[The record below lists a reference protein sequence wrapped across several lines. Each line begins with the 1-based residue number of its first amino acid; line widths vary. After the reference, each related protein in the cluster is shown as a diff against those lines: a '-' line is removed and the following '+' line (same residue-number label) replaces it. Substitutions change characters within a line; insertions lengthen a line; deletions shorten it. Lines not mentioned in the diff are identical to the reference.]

1 MADVETDNQP
11 EPSPPTDAAAAD
23 NFGDLLAQLLQS
35 LPAEASRLFLM
46 ALSGLSPSESA
57 ELCRYV
63 DKLRD
68 EKQFRVIKAMAES
81 TVDGKKKFILNLR
94 KKFLVQQ
101 AKLAEVQAQEEQ
113 NMESHLMRKKALSA
127 ASRVK
132 MLNGAANKF
141 HSFNAVVGPDGKEVN
156 MNKLAVQTLAGMP
169 NPDGTV
175 VGRSLSSS
183 SVTISKE
190 DISQV
195 GRLLSNSHI
204 GDSEMNLR
212 QLEINKKGFM
222 SVDTATTTNP
232 TKEGEV
238 IAAKRD
244 PPVEDEQKPPQRLR
258 LDVSTP
264 VVANIE
270 NTDLSTESTE
280 PAEDPEAPTTKR
292 WTKGQDTALRES
304 VRIHGEKNW
313 KAIAELVPGRN
324 HAQCLQRWRKVL
336 KPGLV
341 KGHWSFEEDQV
352 LEYLVT
358 QGCNNWGQIA
368 ERIPGRTPKQCRE
381 RWKNHLD
388 PAINKGPYTEEEDSV
403 ILTAQARLGNKWS
416 QIAQLLKGR
425 TEDSVKI
432 RWKSLKQN
440 PSKAAASHAQH
451 KKNQQQAQA
460 AAAQQVAMGYSNS
473 TLIRQRQLH
482 LLQQQQH
489 LQAHNAEAVQ
499 QLDQQQQ
506 MQQLRL
512 HEKLMQQ
519 QMQQGQHV
527 SHVAM
532 LTEDL
537 KAEPYQQTR
546 GLLMSHAS
554 GGDPNLY
561 AAAYSQPPS
570 YVPPQQF
577 ESQEYAVTHSYD
589 ARYYER
595 QTSAGA
601 GDQGVSPAHQT
612 GRHELNGSGP
622 WLQPGVPVR
631 NGEINHDG
639 ISPIGDTQQQQQQP
653 AQQPGASAPM
663 WDPYPR
669 PDASQ
674 LSPLSLQ
681 ALLQEDPTR
690 GGALDP
696 SFYQSVEQPHQ
707 HQPPVEH
714 HHQQPPVKYELGPSC
729 FGSTSTLTYSHTQS
743 L

>member
-1 MADVETDNQP
+1 
-11 EPSPPTDAAAAD
+11 
-23 NFGDLLAQLLQS
+23 
-35 LPAEASRLFLM
+35 
-46 ALSGLSPSESA
+46 
-57 ELCRYV
+57 
-63 DKLRD
+63 
-68 EKQFRVIKAMAES
+68 
-81 TVDGKKKFILNLR
+81 
-94 KKFLVQQ
+94 
-101 AKLAEVQAQEEQ
+101 
-113 NMESHLMRKKALSA
+113 
-127 ASRVK
+127 
-132 MLNGAANKF
+132 
-141 HSFNAVVGPDGKEVN
+141 
-156 MNKLAVQTLAGMP
+156 MP
-169 NPDGTV
+169 NADGTV

-183 SVTISKE
+183 SVVISKE

-204 GDSEMNLR
+204 ADSEMNLR
-212 QLEINKKGFM
+212 ELEINKKGFIPG
-222 SVDTATTTNP
+222 DNNAP
-232 TKEGEV
+232 TSSQDDDV
-238 IAAKRD
+238 SAAKRD
-244 PPVEDEQKPPQRLR
+244 RPESSRTLVEGEQKPTQRTR
-258 LDVSTP
+258 SDAGTP
-264 VVANIE
+264 VAANGEDTE
-270 NTDLSTESTE
+270 NSNGNME

-292 WTKGQDTALRES
+292 WTKSQDAALRES

-416 QIAQLLKGR
+416 QISQLLKGR

-460 AAAQQVAMGYSNS
+460 AAAQQAAMGYNNPA
-473 TLIRQRQLH
+473 LMRQRQLQ

-506 MQQLRL
+506 MQQMRL

-519 QMQQGQHV
+519 QAEMQQGQHI

-532 LTEDL
+532 LTDDL
-537 KAEPYQQTR
+537 KAEPYQQNR
-546 GLLMSHAS
+546 GMLMGHSP
-554 GGDPNLY
+554 GGDPNMY
-561 AAAYSQPPS
+561 AAAAYAQQPFA
-570 YVPPQQF
+570 PPQQY
-577 ESQEYAVTHSYD
+577 EGQDYVANNGYD
-589 ARYYER
+589 PRYYER
-595 QTSAGA
+595 QTSTGA
-601 GDQGVSPAHQT
+601 GSQGASPAHHTDQ
-612 GRHELNGSGP
+612 HQNGGES
-622 WLQPGVPVR
+622 WLQPAVPTT
-631 NGEINHDG
+631 NGEIGQDG
-639 ISPIGDTQQQQQQP
+639 MPRIADNQQP
-653 AQQPGASAPM
+653 QAQQPQQPGANGAGM

-669 PDASQ
+669 QDASQ

-681 ALLQEDPTR
+681 VSEFL
-690 GGALDP
+690 
-696 SFYQSVEQPHQ
+696 F
-707 HQPPVEH
+707 
-714 HHQQPPVKYELGPSC
+714 
-729 FGSTSTLTYSHTQS
+729 
-743 L
+743 

>member
-1 MADVETDNQP
+1 MADTATDNQP
-11 EPSPPTDAAAAD
+11 EPAPPTDSASAD

-63 DKLRD
+63 DRLRD

-81 TVDGKKKFILNLR
+81 TVEGKKKFILNLR

-101 AKLAEVQAQEEQ
+101 AKLAEVQVQEEQ
-113 NMESHLMRKKALSA
+113 NMESHLKRKQALNA

-132 MLNGAANKF
+132 MLNGGANKF
-141 HSFNAVVGPDGKEVN
+141 HSFNAVVGPDGKEN
-156 MNKLAVQTLAGMP
+156 DGQKLTAQLLAGMP
-169 NPDGTV
+169 NADGVV

-183 SVTISKE
+183 SVVISKE

-212 QLEINKKGFM
+212 ELEINKKGFIPGDKSASTSTQNDDISM
-222 SVDTATTTNP
+222 S
-232 TKEGEV
+232 
-238 IAAKRD
+238 KRD
-244 PPVEDEQKPPQRLR
+244 RPQSSRALVEGEQKPTQRAR
-258 LDVSTP
+258 PDVDTP
-264 VVANIE
+264 VTVNSE
-270 NTDLSTESTE
+270 NAENSNGNTE
-280 PAEDPEAPTTKR
+280 PVEDPEAPTTKR
-292 WTKGQDTALRES
+292 WTKSQDAALRES

-460 AAAQQVAMGYSNS
+460 AAAQQAAMGYNNS
-473 TLIRQRQLH
+473 ALMRQRQMQ

-506 MQQLRL
+506 MQQMRL
-512 HEKLMQQ
+512 HEKIMQQ
-519 QMQQGQHV
+519 QMQQGQHI

-532 LTEDL
+532 LTEDP
-537 KAEPYQQTR
+537 KAEPYQQNR
-546 GLLMSHAS
+546 AMLMGHSPA
-554 GGDPNLY
+554 GDPNLY
-561 AAAYSQPPS
+561 AAAVYAQQA
-570 YVPPQQF
+570 YVAPQQY
-577 ESQEYAVTHSYD
+577 EGQDYVANNGYD
-589 ARYYER
+589 PRYYER
-595 QTSAGA
+595 QTSTGVSNQGA
-601 GDQGVSPAHQT
+601 SPAHQT
-612 GRHELNGSGP
+612 DHQQQQNGGET
-622 WLQPGVPVR
+622 WLQPSAPSA
-631 NGEINHDG
+631 NSEIDQDG
-639 ISPIGDTQQQQQQP
+639 MPRIADNQQQQAQQS
-653 AQQPGASAPM
+653 QQPGANGQGM

-669 PDASQ
+669 QDAAQ

-681 ALLQEDPTR
+681 ALLQDPARAGT
-690 GGALDP
+690 LDS
-696 SFYQSVEQPHQ
+696 SFYQTVEQQPAEAVTYEMGASNFGGTPNMAFPHT
-707 HQPPVEH
+707 HA
-714 HHQQPPVKYELGPSC
+714 L
-729 FGSTSTLTYSHTQS
+729 
-743 L
+743 

>member
-1 MADVETDNQP
+1 MADTATDNQP
-11 EPSPPTDAAAAD
+11 EPAPENID

-35 LPAEASRLFLM
+35 LPSEASRLFLM

-63 DKLRD
+63 DRLRD
-68 EKQFRVIKAMAES
+68 EKQFRVIKAVAES
-81 TVDGKKKFILNLR
+81 TVDGKKKFIVNLR
-94 KKFLVQQ
+94 NKFIVQQ
-101 AKLAEVQAQEEQ
+101 AKLAEVHALETQ
-113 NMESHLMRKKALSA
+113 NMESLMKRKQAIT
-127 ASRVK
+127 ASCRVK
-132 MLNGAANKF
+132 MLNGNANKF
-141 HSFNAVVGPDGKEVN
+141 HSFNAVVGPDGPETDGH
-156 MNKLAVQTLAGMP
+156 KLMAQHLAGMP
-169 NPDGTV
+169 NADGV
-175 VGRSLSSS
+175 VAGRSLSSS
-183 SVTISKE
+183 SVVISKE
-190 DISQV
+190 DINLMGS
-195 GRLLSNSHI
+195 LLSNSHI
-204 GDSEMNLR
+204 ADSEMNLR
-212 QLEINKKGFM
+212 ELEINKKGF
-222 SVDTATTTNP
+222 SLDNKDSATF
-232 TKEGEV
+232 ELDQEV
-238 IAAKRD
+238 LASKRD
-244 PPVEDEQKPPQRLR
+244 RPQSSRALIEGEQKPTQRTR
-258 LDVSTP
+258 PDSAAYAASAYAASTSEI
-264 VVANIE
+264 ADNFSQMDDADE
-270 NTDLSTESTE
+270 NVD
-280 PAEDPEAPTTKR
+280 APTTKR
-292 WTKGQDTALRES
+292 WTKNQDAALRES

-460 AAAQQVAMGYSNS
+460 VAAQHAAMGYHNS
-473 TLIRQRQLH
+473 AIMRQRQLQ

-489 LQAHNAEAVQ
+489 LQAHNNAEAVQ

-506 MQQLRL
+506 MQQMRL
-512 HEKLMQQ
+512 HEKMMQQ
-519 QMQQGQHV
+519 QIQQGQHV

-537 KAEPYQQTR
+537 KTEPYQSNR
-546 GLLMSHAS
+546 AMLMGHSPV
-554 GGDPNLY
+554 GDSNLY
-561 AAAYSQPPS
+561 ADAAYAQQP
-570 YVPPQQF
+570 YDAPQQF
-577 ESQEYAVTHSYD
+577 DSQGYVANNCYD
-589 ARYYER
+589 PRYYER
-595 QTSAGA
+595 ETTTSSQGA
-601 GDQGVSPAHQT
+601 SPAHPTDQQEQNSHNT
-612 GRHELNGSGP
+612 
-622 WLQPGVPVR
+622 WLHTSTPDA
-631 NGEINHDG
+631 NGEIDQDG
-639 ISPIGDTQQQQQQP
+639 MSRVGNNPQQQSQQL
-653 AQQPGASAPM
+653 QQPGADGAGM

-669 PDASQ
+669 QETSQ
-674 LSPLSLQ
+674 LSPISLQ
-681 ALLQEDPTR
+681 ALLQDPAR
-690 GGALDP
+690 VGSLDT
-696 SFYQSVEQPHQ
+696 SFYQPVEQ
-707 HQPPVEH
+707 
-714 HHQQPPVKYELGPSC
+714 QQTDVTFSLSASS
-729 FGSTSTLTYSHTQS
+729 FGGAPTMAFRHTQA

>member
-1 MADVETDNQP
+1 MADTATDNQP
-11 EPSPPTDAAAAD
+11 EPAPPTDATSAD

-63 DKLRD
+63 DQLRD

-113 NMESHLMRKKALSA
+113 NMEDHLKRKQALNA

-132 MLNGAANKF
+132 MLNGGANKF
-141 HSFNAVVGPDGKEVN
+141 HSFNAVVGPDGKETDGH
-156 MNKLAVQTLAGMP
+156 KLTAQHLAGMP
-169 NPDGTV
+169 NADGVV

-183 SVTISKE
+183 SVVISKE

-204 GDSEMNLR
+204 ADSEMNLR
-212 QLEINKKGFM
+212 ELEINKKGFIPGDN
-222 SVDTATTTNP
+222 SPRSSTQDD
-232 TKEGEV
+232 EV
-238 IAAKRD
+238 SAAKRD
-244 PPVEDEQKPPQRLR
+244 RPQSSRTLVEGEQKPTQRTRSDSGTLMTN
-258 LDVSTP
+258 SENSEN
-264 VVANIE
+264 ANG
-270 NTDLSTESTE
+270 NTE
-280 PAEDPEAPTTKR
+280 PVEDPEAPTTKR
-292 WTKGQDTALRES
+292 WTKNQDAALRES

-460 AAAQQVAMGYSNS
+460 AAAQQAAMGYNNS
-473 TLIRQRQLH
+473 ALMRQRQLQ

-489 LQAHNAEAVQ
+489 LQAHNAEAAQ

-506 MQQLRL
+506 MQQMRL

-519 QMQQGQHV
+519 QAQMQQGQHI

-537 KAEPYQQTR
+537 KAEPYQQNR
-546 GLLMSHAS
+546 AMLMGHSP

-561 AAAYSQPPS
+561 AAAAYAQQQ
-570 YVPPQQF
+570 YAPPQQY
-577 ESQEYAVTHSYD
+577 EGQDYANNGYD
-589 ARYYER
+589 PRYYER
-595 QTSAGA
+595 QTSTGA
-601 GDQGVSPAHQT
+601 GSQGASPAHHTEQQQQ
-612 GRHELNGSGP
+612 NGGET
-622 WLQPGVPVR
+622 WLQSSVPTAT
-631 NGEINHDG
+631 GEINQDG
-639 ISPIGDTQQQQQQP
+639 MPRIADNQQQVQQP
-653 AQQPGASAPM
+653 QQPGANGAGM

-669 PDASQ
+669 QDSSQ

-681 ALLQEDPTR
+681 ALLQDPTR
-690 GGALDP
+690 GGSLDP
-696 SFYQSVEQPHQ
+696 TFYQPVEQ
-707 HQPPVEH
+707 QPAESVT
-714 HHQQPPVKYELGPSC
+714 YEMGASN
-729 FGSTSTLTYSHTQS
+729 FGSAPTMAFPHTQA

>member
-1 MADVETDNQP
+1 MKSNNMADTATDNQP
-11 EPSPPTDAAAAD
+11 EPAPPTDAASAD

-63 DKLRD
+63 DRLRD

-81 TVDGKKKFILNLR
+81 TVEGKKKFILNLR
-94 KKFLVQQ
+94 KKFIVQQ

-113 NMESHLMRKKALSA
+113 NMESHLKRKQALN

-132 MLNGAANKF
+132 MLNGGANKF
-141 HSFNAVVGPDGKEVN
+141 HSFNAVVGPDGKETYG
-156 MNKLAVQTLAGMP
+156 NKLTAQNLAGMP
-169 NPDGTV
+169 NADGTV

-183 SVTISKE
+183 SVVISKE

-204 GDSEMNLR
+204 ADSEMNLR
-212 QLEINKKGFM
+212 ELEINKKGFIPG
-222 SVDTATTTNP
+222 DNTATTNREDDEDSAT
-232 TKEGEV
+232 
-238 IAAKRD
+238 KRD
-244 PPVEDEQKPPQRLR
+244 RPQSSRTLVEREQKPAQRTR
-258 LDVSTP
+258 SDSGTP
-264 VVANIE
+264 MAANNE
-270 NTDLSTESTE
+270 NTENSNGNGE
-280 PAEDPEAPTTKR
+280 PVEDPEAPTTKR
-292 WTKGQDTALRES
+292 WTKSQDAALRES

-460 AAAQQVAMGYSNS
+460 AAAQQAAMGYNNPA
-473 TLIRQRQLH
+473 LMRQRQLQ

-506 MQQLRL
+506 LQQMRL
-512 HEKLMQQ
+512 HEKMMQQ
-519 QMQQGQHV
+519 QMQQGQHI

-537 KAEPYQQTR
+537 KAEPYQQNR
-546 GLLMSHAS
+546 AMLMGQSP

-561 AAAYSQPPS
+561 AAAAYAQQA
-570 YVPPQQF
+570 YAPPQQY
-577 ESQEYAVTHSYD
+577 EGQDYNGYD
-589 ARYYER
+589 PRYYDR
-595 QTSAGA
+595 QTSNGGA
-601 GDQGVSPAHQT
+601 SQGASPVHQNEQHQNGSEAWLQPNVSPAT
-612 GRHELNGSGP
+612 
-622 WLQPGVPVR
+622 
-631 NGEINHDG
+631 GEIDQDG
-639 ISPIGDTQQQQQQP
+639 IPRIADNQQQQQTQQP
-653 AQQPGASAPM
+653 QQPGANGAGM

-669 PDASQ
+669 QDASQ

-681 ALLQEDPTR
+681 VSEFL
-690 GGALDP
+690 
-696 SFYQSVEQPHQ
+696 F
-707 HQPPVEH
+707 
-714 HHQQPPVKYELGPSC
+714 
-729 FGSTSTLTYSHTQS
+729 
-743 L
+743 

>member
-1 MADVETDNQP
+1 MADTATDNQP
-11 EPSPPTDAAAAD
+11 EPAPPTDSASAD

-63 DKLRD
+63 DRLRD

-81 TVDGKKKFILNLR
+81 TVEGKKKFILNLR

-113 NMESHLMRKKALSA
+113 NMESHIKRKQALNA

-132 MLNGAANKF
+132 MFNGGANKF
-141 HSFNAVVGPDGKEVN
+141 HSFNAVVGPDGRETN
-156 MNKLAVQTLAGMP
+156 GHKLTAQHLAGMP
-169 NPDGTV
+169 NADGVV

-183 SVTISKE
+183 SVVISKE

-204 GDSEMNLR
+204 ADSEMNLR
-212 QLEINKKGFM
+212 ELEINKKGFIPGDNGT
-222 SVDTATTTNP
+222 SPSNQDDDVS
-232 TKEGEV
+232 
-238 IAAKRD
+238 AAKRD
-244 PPVEDEQKPPQRLR
+244 RPQSSRMLVEGEQKPTQRTR
-258 LDVSTP
+258 SDAGTP
-264 VVANIE
+264 VAASGE
-270 NTDLSTESTE
+270 NSENSNGNSESVD
-280 PAEDPEAPTTKR
+280 DPEAPTTKR
-292 WTKGQDTALRES
+292 WTKSQDAALRES

-460 AAAQQVAMGYSNS
+460 AAAQQAAMGYNNPVAM
-473 TLIRQRQLH
+473 RQRQLQ

-489 LQAHNAEAVQ
+489 LQAHNTEAVQ

-506 MQQLRL
+506 MQQMRL

-519 QMQQGQHV
+519 QAQMQQGQHI

-532 LTEDL
+532 LSEDL
-537 KAEPYQQTR
+537 KAEPYQQNR
-546 GLLMSHAS
+546 SMLMGHSP

-561 AAAYSQPPS
+561 AAAAYAQQP
-570 YVPPQQF
+570 YAPPQQY
-577 ESQEYAVTHSYD
+577 EGQDYVANNGYD
-589 ARYYER
+589 PRYYER
-595 QTSAGA
+595 QTSTGA
-601 GDQGVSPAHQT
+601 ASQGASPAHHADQQQQ
-612 GRHELNGSGP
+612 NGGET
-622 WLQPGVPVR
+622 WLQPAVPAT
-631 NGEINHDG
+631 NGEIDQDG
-639 ISPIGDTQQQQQQP
+639 MPRIADNQQQQAQQP
-653 AQQPGASAPM
+653 QQPGANGAGM

-669 PDASQ
+669 QDASQ

-681 ALLQEDPTR
+681 ALLQDHAR
-690 GGALDP
+690 AGALDP
-696 SFYQSVEQPHQ
+696 SFYQ
-707 HQPPVEH
+707 PVEH
-714 HHQQPPVKYELGPSC
+714 QPAESVTFEMGPSS
-729 FGSTSTLTYSHTQS
+729 FGGMPTMAFPHSQAL
-743 L
+743 

>member
-1 MADVETDNQP
+1 MADTATDNQP
-11 EPSPPTDAAAAD
+11 EPAPPTDSASAD

-63 DKLRD
+63 DRLRD

-81 TVDGKKKFILNLR
+81 TVEGKKKFILNLR

-113 NMESHLMRKKALSA
+113 NMESHIKRKQALNA

-132 MLNGAANKF
+132 MFNGGANKF
-141 HSFNAVVGPDGKEVN
+141 HSFNAVVGPDGETN
-156 MNKLAVQTLAGMP
+156 GHKLTVQHLAGMP
-169 NPDGTV
+169 NADGVV

-183 SVTISKE
+183 SVVISKE

-204 GDSEMNLR
+204 ADSEMNLR
-212 QLEINKKGFM
+212 ELEINKKGFIPGDNGT
-222 SVDTATTTNP
+222 SPSNQDDDVSA
-232 TKEGEV
+232 
-238 IAAKRD
+238 AAKRD
-244 PPVEDEQKPPQRLR
+244 RPQSSRMLVEGEQKPTQRTR
-258 LDVSTP
+258 SDAGTP
-264 VVANIE
+264 VAASGE
-270 NTDLSTESTE
+270 NSENSNGNSESVD
-280 PAEDPEAPTTKR
+280 DPEAPTTKR
-292 WTKGQDTALRES
+292 WTKSQDAALRES

-460 AAAQQVAMGYSNS
+460 AAAQQAAMGYNNPVAM
-473 TLIRQRQLH
+473 RQRQLQ

-489 LQAHNAEAVQ
+489 LQAHNTEAVQ

-506 MQQLRL
+506 MQQMRL

-519 QMQQGQHV
+519 QAQMQQGQHI

-532 LTEDL
+532 LSEDL
-537 KAEPYQQTR
+537 KAEPYQQNR
-546 GLLMSHAS
+546 SMLMGHSP

-561 AAAYSQPPS
+561 AAAAYAQQP
-570 YVPPQQF
+570 YAPPQQY
-577 ESQEYAVTHSYD
+577 EGQDYVANNGYD
-589 ARYYER
+589 PRYYER
-595 QTSAGA
+595 QTSTGA
-601 GDQGVSPAHQT
+601 ASQGASPAHHADQQQQ
-612 GRHELNGSGP
+612 NGGET
-622 WLQPGVPVR
+622 WLQPAVPAT
-631 NGEINHDG
+631 NGEIDQDG
-639 ISPIGDTQQQQQQP
+639 MPRIADNQQQQAQQP
-653 AQQPGASAPM
+653 QQPGANGAGM

-669 PDASQ
+669 QDASQ

-681 ALLQEDPTR
+681 VSEFL
-690 GGALDP
+690 
-696 SFYQSVEQPHQ
+696 F
-707 HQPPVEH
+707 
-714 HHQQPPVKYELGPSC
+714 
-729 FGSTSTLTYSHTQS
+729 
-743 L
+743 

>member
-1 MADVETDNQP
+1 MADTSTDNQP
-11 EPSPPTDAAAAD
+11 EPAPPTDMVGAD
-23 NFGDLLAQLLQS
+23 SFGDLLAQLLQS

-63 DKLRD
+63 DRLRD

-94 KKFLVQQ
+94 KKFIAQE
-101 AKLAEVQAQEEQ
+101 AKLAEDRAQEEQ
-113 NMESHLMRKKALSA
+113 NMETYLRRKHALTA
-127 ASRVK
+127 V
-132 MLNGAANKF
+132 NKF
-141 HSFNAVVGPDGKEVN
+141 HSLNAVIGPDSADNDGH
-156 MNKLAVQTLAGMP
+156 KLTSQQLAGMP
-169 NPDGTV
+169 NADGV
-175 VGRSLSSS
+175 VTGRSLSSS
-183 SVTISKE
+183 SVVISKE
-190 DISQV
+190 DISLV

-204 GDSEMNLR
+204 GDSEKNLR
-212 QLEINKKGFM
+212 ELEINKKGFTIGDK
-222 SVDTATTTNP
+222 SATTATQEQNT
-232 TKEGEV
+232 
-238 IAAKRD
+238 ASKRD
-244 PPVEDEQKPPQRLR
+244 RPQSTHALIEGEQKPTQRTR
-258 LDVSTP
+258 HDASTP
-264 VVANIE
+264 EASSSFNVERFDE
-270 NTDLSTESTE
+270 NTENGE
-280 PAEDPEAPTTKR
+280 NPEAPTTKR
-292 WTKGQDTALRES
+292 WTKSQDAALRES
-304 VRIHGEKNW
+304 VRVHGEKNW

-460 AAAQQVAMGYSNS
+460 AAQHAAMDYHNS
-473 TLIRQRQLH
+473 ALMRQRQLQ

-489 LQAHNAEAVQ
+489 LQVHNNAEAVQ
-499 QLDQQQQ
+499 QLDQQQH
-506 MQQLRL
+506 MQQMRL
-512 HEKLMQQ
+512 HEKMLQ
-519 QMQQGQHV
+519 QMQQGRHI

-537 KAEPYQQTR
+537 KVESYQPNR
-546 GLLMSHAS
+546 AMLMGHSP
-554 GGDPNLY
+554 GGDANLY
-561 AAAYSQPPS
+561 AAAAYAQQS
-570 YVPPQQF
+570 YVPPQQYNGQGF
-577 ESQEYAVTHSYD
+577 VATNCYD
-589 ARYYER
+589 PRNYER
-595 QTSAGA
+595 STPKFANTSP
-601 GDQGVSPAHQT
+601 VHQT
-612 GRHELNGSGP
+612 DHHQQDNSDT
-622 WLQPGVPVR
+622 WLQPSTPAA
-631 NGEINHDG
+631 NGEID
-639 ISPIGDTQQQQQQP
+639 QQQRSRRSQHVSSN
-653 AQQPGASAPM
+653 GSIL
-663 WDPYPR
+663 WDPYSR
-669 PDASQ
+669 QDASQ

-681 ALLQEDPTR
+681 ALLQDPSR
-690 GGALDP
+690 GGELDS
-696 SFYQSVEQPHQ
+696 SFYQPVEQ
-707 HQPPVEH
+707 QPEEAVAFTI
-714 HHQQPPVKYELGPSC
+714 GDSS
-729 FGSTSTLTYSHTQS
+729 FGSTPTLTFPHTHA

>member
-1 MADVETDNQP
+1 MVDTSTDNQP
-11 EPSPPTDAAAAD
+11 EPAPPTDSTASD

-35 LPAEASRLFLM
+35 LPTEASRLFLM

-63 DKLRD
+63 DRLRD

-81 TVDGKKKFILNLR
+81 TVEGKKKFILNLR

-113 NMESHLMRKKALSA
+113 IMESHLMRKQALTA

-132 MLNGAANKF
+132 MLSGGANKF
-141 HSFNAVVGPDGKEVN
+141 HSFNAVVGPDGKQTTHH
-156 MNKLAVQTLAGMP
+156 KLTPQNLAGMP
-169 NPDGTV
+169 NAEGFV

-183 SVTISKE
+183 SVVISKE

-212 QLEINKKGFM
+212 ELEINKKGFIPGDYTV
-222 SVDTATTTNP
+222 STSTQDDDVS
-232 TKEGEV
+232 
-238 IAAKRD
+238 AAKRD
-244 PPVEDEQKPPQRLR
+244 RSQSSRTLVEGEQKPTQRTR
-258 LDVSTP
+258 SDTGTP
-264 VVANIE
+264 IASYGE
-270 NTDLSTESTE
+270 NADNFNDNNGLV
-280 PAEDPEAPTTKR
+280 EDPEAPTTKR

-460 AAAQQVAMGYSNS
+460 AAAQQAAMGYSNS
-473 TLIRQRQLH
+473 SLMRQRQLQ

-506 MQQLRL
+506 IQQMRL
-512 HEKLMQQ
+512 HEKLLQQ
-519 QMQQGQHV
+519 QMQQGQHA

-537 KAEPYQQTR
+537 KAEPYQQNR
-546 GLLMSHAS
+546 VMLMSHS
-554 GGDPNLY
+554 PGGDPNLY
-561 AAAYSQPPS
+561 AAAAYAQQP
-570 YVPPQQF
+570 YAPPQQY
-577 ESQEYAVTHSYD
+577 EGQDYATNNGYD
-589 ARYYER
+589 PRYYER
-595 QTSAGA
+595 QTPTGA
-601 GDQGVSPAHQT
+601 GSQGASPAHQT
-612 GRHELNGSGP
+612 DHHQQNNGEA
-622 WLQPGVPVR
+622 WLQPAVSGS
-631 NGEINHDG
+631 NGEIDQDG
-639 ISPIGDTQQQQQQP
+639 MPRIEDSQQQQQ
-653 AQQPGASAPM
+653 AQQPQQPNANGAGM
-663 WDPYPR
+663 WDPYSR
-669 PDASQ
+669 HDASQ

-681 ALLQEDPTR
+681 ALLQDSSR
-690 GGALDP
+690 GGSLDP
-696 SFYQSVEQPHQ
+696 SFYQPVEQQ
-707 HQPPVEH
+707 
-714 HHQQPPVKYELGPSC
+714 QQPPVTYEMSSSN
-729 FGSTSTLTYSHTQS
+729 FGVIPTMSFSHTQS

>member
-1 MADVETDNQP
+1 MDTMVDNQP
-11 EPSPPTDAAAAD
+11 EPAPPLGDAATAVD

-35 LPAEASRLFLM
+35 LPAESSRLFLL

-63 DKLRD
+63 DRLRD
-68 EKQFRVIKAMAES
+68 EKQFRVVKAMAES
-81 TVDGKKKFILNLR
+81 TFEGKKKFIVNLR
-94 KKFLVQQ
+94 EKFQVQQ
-101 AKLAEVQAQEEQ
+101 AKLAEVQAQEERA
-113 NMESHLMRKKALSA
+113 MESHNMRKQAINA
-127 ASRVK
+127 AGRVK
-132 MLNGAANKF
+132 MLNSGANKF
-141 HSFNAVVGPDGKEVN
+141 HSFNAVVGPDGKEVYV
-156 MNKLAVQTLAGMP
+156 NKLTAQNLAGMP
-169 NPDGTV
+169 NADGVV

-183 SVTISKE
+183 SVGISKE
-190 DISQV
+190 DISQM

-204 GDSEMNLR
+204 NESEMNLR
-212 QLEINKKGFM
+212 ELEINKKGFM
-222 SVDTATTTNP
+222 LGGNTTSSSTHDDDD
-232 TKEGEV
+232 GSA
-238 IAAKRD
+238 IKRD
-244 PPVEDEQKPPQRLR
+244 RPQSSRLLVEGEQKPMQRTR
-258 LDVSTP
+258 SDTGSSVAAGDNENSESCNSNAEAVEDLD
-264 VVANIE
+264 
-270 NTDLSTESTE
+270 
-280 PAEDPEAPTTKR
+280 APTTKR
-292 WTKGQDTALRES
+292 WTKSQDTALRES

-460 AAAQQVAMGYSNS
+460 AAAQQAAMGYNNS
-473 TLIRQRQLH
+473 ALMRQRQLQ

-489 LQAHNAEAVQ
+489 MQAHNAEAVQ

-506 MQQLRL
+506 MQQMRL

-519 QMQQGQHV
+519 QLQQGQHV

-537 KAEPYQQTR
+537 KAEPYQQNR
-546 GLLMSHAS
+546 GMLMSHS
-554 GGDPNLY
+554 PGGDPSLFTAGSY
-561 AAAYSQPPS
+561 AQQP
-570 YVPPQQF
+570 YAPQQQY
-577 ESQEYAVTHSYD
+577 EGQDYVANNSYD
-589 ARYYER
+589 PRYYER
-595 QTSAGA
+595 QTSTGA
-601 GDQGVSPAHQT
+601 VSQGTSPAHQMDHQQQNT
-612 GRHELNGSGP
+612 GET
-622 WLQPGVPVR
+622 WLVPGVAGT
-631 NGEINHDG
+631 NGDIIQDG
-639 ISPIGDTQQQQQQP
+639 MPRMVDNQQQAQQS
-653 AQQPGASAPM
+653 QQPGANSATM
-663 WDPYPR
+663 WDSYPR
-669 PDASQ
+669 QQDTSQ
-674 LSPLSLQ
+674 LSPLGLQ
-681 ALLQEDPTR
+681 VSEFL
-690 GGALDP
+690 
-696 SFYQSVEQPHQ
+696 F
-707 HQPPVEH
+707 
-714 HHQQPPVKYELGPSC
+714 
-729 FGSTSTLTYSHTQS
+729 
-743 L
+743 

>member
-1 MADVETDNQP
+1 MADTAIDNQP
-11 EPSPPTDAAAAD
+11 EPAPPTESAATD

-46 ALSGLSPSESA
+46 SLSGLSPSESG

-63 DKLRD
+63 GRLRD

-81 TVDGKKKFILNLR
+81 TVEGKKKFILNLR

-101 AKLAEVQAQEEQ
+101 AKLAEVQAQEEH
-113 NMESHLMRKKALSA
+113 NMESHLKRKQALNA

-132 MLNGAANKF
+132 MLNGGANKF
-141 HSFNAVVGPDGKEVN
+141 HSFNAVVGPDGKEADGH
-156 MNKLAVQTLAGMP
+156 KLTAQHLAGMP
-169 NPDGTV
+169 NADGVV

-183 SVTISKE
+183 SVVISKE

-204 GDSEMNLR
+204 ADSELNLR
-212 QLEINKKGFM
+212 ELEINKKGFIPGDN
-222 SVDTATTTNP
+222 SATFSTQDDD
-232 TKEGEV
+232 V
-238 IAAKRD
+238 SAAKRD
-244 PPVEDEQKPPQRLR
+244 RPQSSRTLVQGEQKPTQRTR
-258 LDVSTP
+258 SDAGTP
-264 VVANIE
+264 VAANEE
-270 NTDLSTESTE
+270 NAENSNGNTELG
-280 PAEDPEAPTTKR
+280 EDPDAPTTKR
-292 WTKGQDTALRES
+292 WTKGQDSALRES

-416 QIAQLLKGR
+416 QISQLLKGR

-460 AAAQQVAMGYSNS
+460 AAAQQAAIGYNNS
-473 TLIRQRQLH
+473 ALMRQRQMQ

-506 MQQLRL
+506 MQQMRL
-512 HEKLMQQ
+512 HEKLLQQ
-519 QMQQGQHV
+519 QAQMQQGQHI

-537 KAEPYQQTR
+537 KAEPYQQNR
-546 GLLMSHAS
+546 GMLMGHSPS
-554 GGDPNLY
+554 GDPNLY
-561 AAAYSQPPS
+561 AAAAYAQQP
-570 YVPPQQF
+570 YAPPQQY
-577 ESQEYAVTHSYD
+577 ESQEYATNNGYD
-589 ARYYER
+589 PRYYER
-595 QTSAGA
+595 QTSTGSQSA
-601 GDQGVSPAHQT
+601 SPVHQT
-612 GRHELNGSGP
+612 DQQQNGSEA
-622 WLQPGVPVR
+622 WLPAAVPAA
-631 NGEINHDG
+631 NGEIDAM
-639 ISPIGDTQQQQQQP
+639 SRIGDNQQQQQQHQQGQQS
-653 AQQPGASAPM
+653 QQPGANGAGM

-669 PDASQ
+669 QDPSQ

-681 ALLQEDPTR
+681 ALLQDPAR
-690 GGALDP
+690 AGALDP
-696 SFYQSVEQPHQ
+696 TFYQT
-707 HQPPVEH
+707 VEH
-714 HHQQPPVKYELGPSC
+714 HPAETVTYEMGVSS
-729 FGSTSTLTYSHTQS
+729 FGGGTPTMAFPHTL
-743 L
+743 

>member
-1 MADVETDNQP
+1 MADMATDNQP
-11 EPSPPTDAAAAD
+11 EPAPPTDSASAD

-63 DKLRD
+63 DRLRD

-81 TVDGKKKFILNLR
+81 TVEGKKKFILNLR

-113 NMESHLMRKKALSA
+113 NMESHIKRKQALNA

-132 MLNGAANKF
+132 MFNGGANKF
-141 HSFNAVVGPDGKEVN
+141 HSFNAVVGPDGETN
-156 MNKLAVQTLAGMP
+156 GHKLTVQHLAGMP
-169 NPDGTV
+169 NADGVV

-183 SVTISKE
+183 SVVISKE

-204 GDSEMNLR
+204 ADSEMNLR
-212 QLEINKKGFM
+212 ELEINKKGFIPGDNGT
-222 SVDTATTTNP
+222 SPSNQDDDVSA
-232 TKEGEV
+232 
-238 IAAKRD
+238 AAKRD
-244 PPVEDEQKPPQRLR
+244 RPQSSRMLVEGEQKPTQRTR
-258 LDVSTP
+258 SDAGTP
-264 VVANIE
+264 VAASGE
-270 NTDLSTESTE
+270 NSENSNGNSESVD
-280 PAEDPEAPTTKR
+280 DPEAPTTKR
-292 WTKGQDTALRES
+292 WTKSQDAALRES

-460 AAAQQVAMGYSNS
+460 AAAQQAAMGYNNPVAM
-473 TLIRQRQLH
+473 RQRQLQ

-489 LQAHNAEAVQ
+489 LQAHNTEAVQ

-506 MQQLRL
+506 MQQMRL

-519 QMQQGQHV
+519 QAQMQQGQHI

-532 LTEDL
+532 LSEDL
-537 KAEPYQQTR
+537 KAEPYQQNR
-546 GLLMSHAS
+546 SMLMGHSP

-561 AAAYSQPPS
+561 AAAAYAQQP
-570 YVPPQQF
+570 YAPPQQY
-577 ESQEYAVTHSYD
+577 EGQDYVANNGYD
-589 ARYYER
+589 PRYYER
-595 QTSAGA
+595 QTSTGA
-601 GDQGVSPAHQT
+601 ASQGASPAHHADQQQQ
-612 GRHELNGSGP
+612 NGGET
-622 WLQPGVPVR
+622 WLQPAVPAT
-631 NGEINHDG
+631 NGEIDQDG
-639 ISPIGDTQQQQQQP
+639 MPRIADNQQQQAQQP
-653 AQQPGASAPM
+653 QQPGANGAGM

-669 PDASQ
+669 QDASQ

-681 ALLQEDPTR
+681 VSEFL
-690 GGALDP
+690 
-696 SFYQSVEQPHQ
+696 F
-707 HQPPVEH
+707 
-714 HHQQPPVKYELGPSC
+714 
-729 FGSTSTLTYSHTQS
+729 
-743 L
+743 

>member
-1 MADVETDNQP
+1 MADTAADNQP
-11 EPSPPTDAAAAD
+11 EPAPPTDAAAD

-35 LPAEASRLFLM
+35 LPAEASRLFL
-46 ALSGLSPSESA
+46 ASLSGLSPGESG

-63 DKLRD
+63 DRLRD

-81 TVDGKKKFILNLR
+81 TVEGKKKFILNLR

-101 AKLAEVQAQEEQ
+101 AKLADVQAQEEQ
-113 NMESHLMRKKALSA
+113 NMDKET
-127 ASRVK
+127 
-132 MLNGAANKF
+132 NG
-141 HSFNAVVGPDGKEVN
+141 H
-156 MNKLAVQTLAGMP
+156 KLTAQHLAGMP
-169 NPDGTV
+169 NADGVV

-183 SVTISKE
+183 SVVISKE

-204 GDSEMNLR
+204 ADSEMNLR
-212 QLEINKKGFM
+212 ELEINKKGFIP
-222 SVDTATTTNP
+222 SEKNGSGSSQDDDVS
-232 TKEGEV
+232 
-238 IAAKRD
+238 AAKRNR
-244 PPVEDEQKPPQRLR
+244 PQSSRTLVEGEQKPTQRTR
-258 LDVSTP
+258 SDAGTP
-264 VVANIE
+264 VAANGE
-270 NTDLSTESTE
+270 NSENSNGNTE
-280 PAEDPEAPTTKR
+280 PVEDPEAPTTKR
-292 WTKGQDTALRES
+292 WTKSQDAALRES

-460 AAAQQVAMGYSNS
+460 AAAQQAAMGYNNPA
-473 TLIRQRQLH
+473 LMRQRQLQ

-506 MQQLRL
+506 MQQMRL

-519 QMQQGQHV
+519 QAQMQQGHHI

-537 KAEPYQQTR
+537 KAEPYQQNR
-546 GLLMSHAS
+546 GMLMGHSPSA
-554 GGDPNLY
+554 DPNLY
-561 AAAYSQPPS
+561 AAAAYAQQP
-570 YVPPQQF
+570 YAPPQQY
-577 ESQEYAVTHSYD
+577 EGQDYSANNGYD
-589 ARYYER
+589 PRYYEQ
-595 QTSAGA
+595 QTSTGA
-601 GDQGVSPAHQT
+601 ASQGASPAHQT
-612 GRHELNGSGP
+612 DQQQNGGEA
-622 WLQPGVPVR
+622 WLQPAVPAA
-631 NGEINHDG
+631 NGEIDQDGMPRIADNH
-639 ISPIGDTQQQQQQP
+639 QQQ
-653 AQQPGASAPM
+653 AQQPQQPGTTGAGM

-669 PDASQ
+669 QDASQ

-681 ALLQEDPTR
+681 VSEFL
-690 GGALDP
+690 
-696 SFYQSVEQPHQ
+696 F
-707 HQPPVEH
+707 
-714 HHQQPPVKYELGPSC
+714 
-729 FGSTSTLTYSHTQS
+729 
-743 L
+743 

>member
-1 MADVETDNQP
+1 MADTASDSQP
-11 EPSPPTDAAAAD
+11 EPAPPTDSAVSD

-35 LPAEASRLFLM
+35 LPTEASRLFLM

-63 DKLRD
+63 DRLRD

-81 TVDGKKKFILNLR
+81 TVEGKKKFILNLR

-113 NMESHLMRKKALSA
+113 IMESHLMRKQALHA

-132 MLNGAANKF
+132 MLSGGANKF
-141 HSFNAVVGPDGKEVN
+141 HSFNAVVGPDGHSTDAHSHKVTPQ
-156 MNKLAVQTLAGMP
+156 KLAGMP
-169 NPDGTV
+169 NAEGFV

-183 SVTISKE
+183 SVVISKE

-212 QLEINKKGFM
+212 ELEISKKGF
-222 SVDTATTTNP
+222 VLNDNTTSTFSQNDDML
-232 TKEGEV
+232 
-238 IAAKRD
+238 AAKRD
-244 PPVEDEQKPPQRLR
+244 RPQSSHRLTESEEKPTQRTRSDASTPIAFCNENVENSIDNSGPVED
-258 LDVSTP
+258 LD
-264 VVANIE
+264 
-270 NTDLSTESTE
+270 
-280 PAEDPEAPTTKR
+280 APTTKR
-292 WTKGQDTALRES
+292 WTKGQDAALRES

-460 AAAQQVAMGYSNS
+460 AAAQQAAMGYSNS
-473 TLIRQRQLH
+473 ALMRQRQLQ

-489 LQAHNAEAVQ
+489 LQAHNTEAVH

-506 MQQLRL
+506 MQQMRL
-512 HEKLMQQ
+512 HEKLIQQ
-519 QMQQGQHV
+519 QMQQGLHV

-537 KAEPYQQTR
+537 KAEPYQQNR
-546 GLLMSHAS
+546 PMLMGHSP
-554 GGDPNLY
+554 GGDSNLY
-561 AAAYSQPPS
+561 NASAYNQQL
-570 YVPPQQF
+570 YAPPQQY
-577 ESQEYAVTHSYD
+577 EGQEYAASSGYD
-589 ARYYER
+589 PRYYER
-595 QTSAGA
+595 QTTIGA
-601 GDQGVSPAHQT
+601 GSRGTSPAHQT
-612 GRHELNGSGP
+612 DHRQQNSGEA
-622 WLQPGVPVR
+622 WLQPSVPCTNSEMDQDGVSPV
-631 NGEINHDG
+631 GG
-639 ISPIGDTQQQQQQP
+639 QQQQ
-653 AQQPGASAPM
+653 AQQPSTNGVVM
-663 WDPYPR
+663 WDPYSR
-669 PDASQ
+669 QDASQ

-681 ALLQEDPTR
+681 ALLQDPAR
-690 GGALDP
+690 SGSLDS
-696 SFYQSVEQPHQ
+696 SFYQSVEHQ
-707 HQPPVEH
+707 QLPPPVT
-714 HHQQPPVKYELGPSC
+714 YEM
-729 FGSTSTLTYSHTQS
+729 GSSNYGSIPTMAFSQTQS

>member
-1 MADVETDNQP
+1 MADTATDNQP
-11 EPSPPTDAAAAD
+11 EPAPPTDSAGAA

-46 ALSGLSPSESA
+46 ALSGLSPGESA

-63 DKLRD
+63 DRLRD

-81 TVDGKKKFILNLR
+81 TVEGKKKFILNLR
-94 KKFLVQQ
+94 KKFIVQQ

-113 NMESHLMRKKALSA
+113 NMESHLKRKQALNA

-132 MLNGAANKF
+132 MLNGGANKF
-141 HSFNAVVGPDGKEVN
+141 HSSNAVVGPDGTATN
-156 MNKLAVQTLAGMP
+156 GHNLTAQNLAGMP
-169 NPDGTV
+169 NADGVV

-183 SVTISKE
+183 SVVISKE

-204 GDSEMNLR
+204 ADSEMNLR
-212 QLEINKKGFM
+212 ELEINKKGFIPGDKNEAI
-222 SVDTATTTNP
+222 STQDDDVS
-232 TKEGEV
+232 
-238 IAAKRD
+238 AAKRD
-244 PPVEDEQKPPQRLR
+244 RPQSSRTLVQGEQKPTQRTR
-258 LDVSTP
+258 SDAGTP
-264 VVANIE
+264 VAANSE
-270 NTDLSTESTE
+270 NAENSNGNTE

-292 WTKGQDTALRES
+292 WTKNQDASLRES

-460 AAAQQVAMGYSNS
+460 AAAQQAAMGYNNPA
-473 TLIRQRQLH
+473 LMRQRQLQ

-512 HEKLMQQ
+512 HEKMMQQ
-519 QMQQGQHV
+519 QQLQQGQHI

-537 KAEPYQQTR
+537 KAEPYQQNR
-546 GLLMSHAS
+546 GMLMGHSP

-561 AAAYSQPPS
+561 AAAAYAQQP
-570 YVPPQQF
+570 YAPPQQY
-577 ESQEYAVTHSYD
+577 EGQDYVANNGYD
-589 ARYYER
+589 PRYYER
-595 QTSAGA
+595 QTSTGSQVA
-601 GDQGVSPAHQT
+601 SPAHQT
-612 GRHELNGSGP
+612 DH
-622 WLQPGVPVR
+622 
-631 NGEINHDG
+631 
-639 ISPIGDTQQQQQQP
+639 QQQQQQQNGSETWLQPVVP
-653 AQQPGASAPM
+653 AANGEIDQDNMTRIADNSNQQQQQAQQPQQPGANGASM

-669 PDASQ
+669 QDASQ

-681 ALLQEDPTR
+681 ALLQDPAR
-690 GGALDP
+690 AGALDP
-696 SFYQSVEQPHQ
+696 SFYQPVEQ
-707 HQPPVEH
+707 QPTEAVT
-714 HHQQPPVKYELGPSC
+714 YEMGASS
-729 FGSTSTLTYSHTQS
+729 FGGAPTMAFSHTHA

>member
-1 MADVETDNQP
+1 MADTASDNQP
-11 EPSPPTDAAAAD
+11 EPAPPTESASAD

-63 DKLRD
+63 DRLRD

-81 TVDGKKKFILNLR
+81 TIEGKKKFILNLR
-94 KKFLVQQ
+94 KKFIAQQ

-113 NMESHLMRKKALSA
+113 NMESHLKRKQALNA

-132 MLNGAANKF
+132 MLNGGANKF
-141 HSFNAVVGPDGKEVN
+141 HSFNAVVGPDGKEN
-156 MNKLAVQTLAGMP
+156 DGQKLTSQLLAGMP
-169 NPDGTV
+169 NADGVV

-183 SVTISKE
+183 SVVISKE

-195 GRLLSNSHI
+195 GRLLSHSHI

-212 QLEINKKGFM
+212 ELEINKKGFIPGF
-222 SVDTATTTNP
+222 SKSATTATQDDDFSMS
-232 TKEGEV
+232 
-238 IAAKRD
+238 KRD
-244 PPVEDEQKPPQRLR
+244 RPESSRALVEGEQKPAQRTR
-258 LDVSTP
+258 PDADTP
-264 VVANIE
+264 VAVHTDNTENSNGDIE
-270 NTDLSTESTE
+270 TV
-280 PAEDPEAPTTKR
+280 EDPDAPTTKR
-292 WTKGQDTALRES
+292 WTKSQDAALRES

-460 AAAQQVAMGYSNS
+460 AAAQQAAMGYNNS
-473 TLIRQRQLH
+473 ALMRQRQMQ

-506 MQQLRL
+506 MQQMRL
-512 HEKLMQQ
+512 HEKMMQQ
-519 QMQQGQHV
+519 QMQQGQHI

-537 KAEPYQQTR
+537 KAEPYQQNR
-546 GLLMSHAS
+546 AMLMGHSPAA
-554 GGDPNLY
+554 DPNLY
-561 AAAYSQPPS
+561 AAAAYAQQS
-570 YVPPQQF
+570 YVPPQQY
-577 ESQEYAVTHSYD
+577 ESQEYAANSGYD
-589 ARYYER
+589 PRYFER
-595 QTSAGA
+595 QTSTGVASQGA
-601 GDQGVSPAHQT
+601 SPAHQ
-612 GRHELNGSGP
+612 SG
-622 WLQPGVPVR
+622 
-631 NGEINHDG
+631 
-639 ISPIGDTQQQQQQP
+639 QQQQQNGSETWLPPSAAPANGEIDQDGMSRIADNQQQAQQP
-653 AQQPGASAPM
+653 QQPGANGQGM

-669 PDASQ
+669 QDAAQ

-681 ALLQEDPTR
+681 ALLQDPARAGTM
-690 GGALDP
+690 DP
-696 SFYQSVEQPHQ
+696 SFYQ
-707 HQPPVEH
+707 PVE
-714 HHQQPPVKYELGPSC
+714 QQPPEAVTYEIGGSSFGGTPSMA
-729 FGSTSTLTYSHTQS
+729 FPHTHA

>member
-1 MADVETDNQP
+1 MADTATDNQP
-11 EPSPPTDAAAAD
+11 EPQPPTDAAAN

-46 ALSGLSPSESA
+46 SLSGLSPSESG

-63 DKLRD
+63 DQLRD

-81 TVDGKKKFILNLR
+81 TIDGKKKFILSLR
-94 KKFLVQQ
+94 KKFEVQQ

-113 NMESHLMRKKALSA
+113 NMESHLKRKQALNA

-132 MLNGAANKF
+132 MLNGGANKF
-141 HSFNAVVGPDGKEVN
+141 HSFNAAVGPDGKETDGH
-156 MNKLAVQTLAGMP
+156 KAAVQQLAGMP
-169 NPDGTV
+169 NADGVV

-183 SVTISKE
+183 SVVISKE

-204 GDSEMNLR
+204 TDSEMNLR
-212 QLEINKKGFM
+212 ELEINKKGFTPGDN
-222 SVDTATTTNP
+222 SNVTFSSQDDD
-232 TKEGEV
+232 V
-238 IAAKRD
+238 SAAKRD
-244 PPVEDEQKPPQRLR
+244 RPQSSRTLVEGEQKPTQRTR
-258 LDVSTP
+258 SAAGTP
-264 VVANIE
+264 VSGSGDNAE
-270 NTDLSTESTE
+270 NSNSNGE
-280 PAEDPEAPTTKR
+280 PVEDPEAPTTKR
-292 WTKGQDTALRES
+292 WTKSQDAALRES

-460 AAAQQVAMGYSNS
+460 AAAQQAHAMGFANNPA
-473 TLIRQRQLH
+473 LMRQRQLQ

-489 LQAHNAEAVQ
+489 LQQHNSEAVQ

-506 MQQLRL
+506 MQQMRL

-519 QMQQGQHV
+519 QAQLHGGQHI

-532 LTEDL
+532 LSEDL
-537 KAEPYQQTR
+537 KSEPYQHQGR
-546 GLLMSHAS
+546 GVLMTNSPGS
-554 GGDPNLY
+554 DPNMY
-561 AAAYSQPPS
+561 AAAAYAQQPYGAPQYEGQD
-570 YVPPQQF
+570 YVANPG
-577 ESQEYAVTHSYD
+577 YD
-589 ARYYER
+589 PRYYER
-595 QTSAGA
+595 QTSTGDAGQGASPVHQNQHQNGDWIPGSVPA
-601 GDQGVSPAHQT
+601 G
-612 GRHELNGSGP
+612 
-622 WLQPGVPVR
+622 
-631 NGEINHDG
+631 GEMGQDG
-639 ISPIGDTQQQQQQP
+639 MPRIGDNQQQQQQP
-653 AQQPGASAPM
+653 PQQPGANGTGM

-669 PDASQ
+669 QDASQ

-681 ALLQEDPTR
+681 ALLQDPSRT
-690 GGALDP
+690 GALDP
-696 SFYQSVEQPHQ
+696 SFYPTVEQ
-707 HQPPVEH
+707 QPAEAATYDMGTPNFG
-714 HHQQPPVKYELGPSC
+714 GPSSMA
-729 FGSTSTLTYSHTQS
+729 FPHS

>member
-1 MADVETDNQP
+1 MADTATDNQP
-11 EPSPPTDAAAAD
+11 EPAPPTDAASAD

-63 DKLRD
+63 DRLRD

-81 TVDGKKKFILNLR
+81 TVEGKKKFILNLR
-94 KKFLVQQ
+94 KKFIVQQ

-113 NMESHLMRKKALSA
+113 NMESHLKRKQALNA

-132 MLNGAANKF
+132 MLNGGANKF
-141 HSFNAVVGPDGKEVN
+141 HSFNAVVGPDGKETDGH
-156 MNKLAVQTLAGMP
+156 KLTAQHLAGMP
-169 NPDGTV
+169 NADGTV

-183 SVTISKE
+183 SVVISKE

-204 GDSEMNLR
+204 ADSELNLR
-212 QLEINKKGFM
+212 ELEINKKGFIPG
-222 SVDTATTTNP
+222 DNTATANT
-232 TKEGEV
+232 EDDDV
-238 IAAKRD
+238 SAAKRD
-244 PPVEDEQKPPQRLR
+244 RPQSSRTLMESEQKPAQRTR
-258 LDVSTP
+258 SDTGASMA
-264 VVANIE
+264 ANNE
-270 NTDLSTESTE
+270 NTENSNGNGE
-280 PAEDPEAPTTKR
+280 PVEDPEAPTTKR
-292 WTKGQDTALRES
+292 WTKSQDAALRES

-460 AAAQQVAMGYSNS
+460 AAAQQAAMGYNNPA
-473 TLIRQRQLH
+473 LMRQRQLQ

-489 LQAHNAEAVQ
+489 LQAHNVEAAQ

-506 MQQLRL
+506 LQQMRL
-512 HEKLMQQ
+512 HEKMMQQ
-519 QMQQGQHV
+519 QMQQGQHI

-532 LTEDL
+532 LTGTEDL
-537 KAEPYQQTR
+537 KAEPYQQNR
-546 GLLMSHAS
+546 AMLMSS
-554 GGDPNLY
+554 GDPNLY
-561 AAAYSQPPS
+561 AAAAYAQQS
-570 YVPPQQF
+570 YTSPQQF
-577 ESQEYAVTHSYD
+577 EGQDYNGYD
-589 ARYYER
+589 PRYYER
-595 QTSAGA
+595 QTSNGGTSQGA
-601 GDQGVSPAHQT
+601 SPAHQN
-612 GRHELNGSGP
+612 EQQQNGSEA
-622 WLQPGVPVR
+622 WLQPAT
-631 NGEINHDG
+631 GEDG
-639 ISPIGDTQQQQQQP
+639 ISRIADNQQQTQQPQQP
-653 AQQPGASAPM
+653 SANGAGM

-669 PDASQ
+669 QDASQ

-681 ALLQEDPTR
+681 VSEFL
-690 GGALDP
+690 
-696 SFYQSVEQPHQ
+696 F
-707 HQPPVEH
+707 
-714 HHQQPPVKYELGPSC
+714 
-729 FGSTSTLTYSHTQS
+729 
-743 L
+743 